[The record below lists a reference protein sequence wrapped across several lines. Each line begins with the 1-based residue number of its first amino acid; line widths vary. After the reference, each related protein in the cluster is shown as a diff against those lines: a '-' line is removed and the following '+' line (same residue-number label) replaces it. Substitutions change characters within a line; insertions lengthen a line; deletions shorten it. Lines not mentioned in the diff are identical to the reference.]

1 MCYTIIIMKNLDFP
15 KFNCVYCN
23 IKTNNKK
30 DYTNHLLTAKHKNV
44 TILHQN
50 VTILPQNVTII
61 KQYNCICNKI
71 YNNRTSLWRH
81 KQKCIDIISA
91 TNKHITNDNKTK
103 IITEPEN
110 IKMTLEH
117 PSDSDEQ
124 SWTIDPSSNEIRL
137 NENMMYKLFKEMME
151 SNHESTK
158 ELITSIAESNQ
169 ASNNELKQIIL
180 EQQSQI
186 LELARKPTV
195 NNTQINKTKNVIT
208 VNMFLID
215 HCKEAM
221 TLNTFIKSIKPSP
234 EQIMY
239 MTNKGNREGL
249 IQIMNHTLC
258 SMNITER
265 PIHFT
270 DIKRNTTWVKKD
282 DGWIKEHDLASM
294 NRLCKNI
301 NRSCTVKIMEIIDED
316 KEYSIPR
323 SDKHELFL
331 KMVMEA
337 NGGAGLK
344 EDSNALAAINIIKDR
359 IYLGSNNIVKAVL

>member
-1 MCYTIIIMKNLDFP
+1 M
-15 KFNCVYCN
+15 
-23 IKTNNKK
+23 
-30 DYTNHLLTAKHKNV
+30 
-44 TILHQN
+44 
-50 VTILPQNVTII
+50 
-61 KQYNCICNKI
+61 
-71 YNNRTSLWRH
+71 
-81 KQKCIDIISA
+81 
-91 TNKHITNDNKTK
+91 
-103 IITEPEN
+103 
-110 IKMTLEH
+110 
-117 PSDSDEQ
+117 
-124 SWTIDPSSNEIRL
+124 
-137 NENMMYKLFKEMME
+137 
-151 SNHESTK
+151 
-158 ELITSIAESNQ
+158 
-169 ASNNELKQIIL
+169 

-221 TLNTFIKSIKPSP
+221 TLNTFIKSIKPSQ

-301 NRSCTVKIMEIIDED
+301 NRSCTIKIMEIIDED